1 MRAPDDFAERASA
14 GIASPD
20 SSNRDLREGPF
31 TDLCIGAKKLILP
44 DRPAQQTFLFR
55 MQWQSFSVSTAREF
69 PQSENAFSLNVA
81 CNFTPVSR
89 PIGTNF
95 TLRGINTAVLRA
107 NQPEM
112 NTCTKKVG
120 GRGM

>member
-1 MRAPDDFAERASA
+1 MNCITRFFESGLA
-14 GIASPD
+14 G
-20 SSNRDLREGPF
+20 GPF
-31 TDLCIGAKKLILP
+31 TDLCIGAKKIP
-44 DRPAQQTFLFR
+44 PNQPAQQTFLFR

-112 NTCTKKVG
+112 NTCTKKGGGVG
-120 GRGM
+120 VCEI